1 MVRKFNEN
9 FKFFSH
15 EKLQKSVKTKSL
27 VFHDNYLLKHCSYDF
42 RAIWIFLSIVMV
54 QFLDAIIILT
64 GKRMTLHFYGCAKL
78 KKVRQLL

>member
-15 EKLQKSVKTKSL
+15 EKFQNSVKTKSL

-42 RAIWIFLSIVMV
+42 RAILINLSIVLV
-54 QFLDAIIILT
+54 QVLDTIYHINRKMNDPTFLWI
-64 GKRMTLHFYGCAKL
+64 C
-78 KKVRQLL
+78 